1 MRLLIAAGTLL
12 AVLQTPAAAF
22 IGRVYNAPWCVNYV
36 YLENI
41 EDCAYYSLQECEAA
55 RSGVGGYC
63 YENPRRPDPWE
74 RRRAPH
80 RSYR

>member
-1 MRLLIAAGTLL
+1 MRLLIAAGALL

-22 IGRVYNAPWCVNYV
+22 IGRVHNAPWCVNYV

-41 EDCAYYSLQECEAA
+41 VDCAYYSLEECEAA

-63 YENPRRPDPWE
+63 SENLRRPHVEEE
-74 RRRAPH
+74 RRGPR